1 MRIALRAAT
10 IGLQVAALWA
20 IDGVSNLLVAYLHIP
35 LPGSMVGCLLLFLL
49 LSLRVVRLA
58 WFEQGANWLLAQ
70 LLLFF
75 VPSAVGVIQY
85 RHLVWADGWRLFAVM
100 AIGTLLVMGLSGLIA
115 ERVPHPAGLPVA
127 GSAAESILAARSNS
141 LRRST
146 PPTET
151 AAKTPPEK
159 EGRQP

>member
-1 MRIALRAAT
+1 M
-10 IGLQVAALWA
+10 AALWA
-20 IDGVSNLLVAYLHIP
+20 IDGVSNLLVASVHIP

-49 LSLRVVRLA
+49 LSLHVVRLA

-85 RHLVWADGWRLFAVM
+85 RHLVWVDGWRLLAVM
-100 AIGTLLVMGLSGLIA
+100 AVGTLFVMGLSGLIA
-115 ERVPHPAGLPVA
+115 EHIPHPAGWPA
-127 GSAAESILAARSNS
+127 AASTTGSTLDAARSVVPQ
-141 LRRST
+141 RST
-146 PPTET
+146 PPTRT
-151 AAKTPPEK
+151 ASQTPREK